1 MKNILR
7 YFAFKKSRLAALC
20 CLAPVVILMLPLG
33 YASTSAVRTPEG
45 VNPAATSEKVAP
57 DQRRWTIN
65 QQNSDLREFINQVA
79 AITGETFILDPRIKG
94 GNTVT
99 VISSKPMTRDQVYD
113 VFLEVLNANGYTVV
127 PKGKVMNIIPN
138 TIAKTSSA
146 HPKKSPRDAT
156 MVTRVIELHSVSSVE
171 VIPII
176 RPLIAQYGHAAAS
189 ASSNSII
196 VSDVADN
203 VDRIQRL
210 VQELDSASNND
221 YEVIQLKHAW
231 VGDVAKI
238 LQETLNTGKGQLPS
252 GLQVIADERSNRLV
266 VKGNASK
273 RARVRKL
280 AETLDQEGIRKSST
294 RVMFLRYAEAKNL
307 AEILTEASQSIK
319 DSAESKSSATGRS
332 RKSRAPA
339 APTKAPGTTQGRGLG
354 DVFIKADESQNALVM
369 IADPETLLEL
379 EALVHQLDI
388 RRAQVLI
395 EAAIVEVSGN
405 VDDALG
411 IQWGIDGTKTG
422 ITHTSNEV
430 TSKISSHRTVTS
442 HLLNDSDIGLGTVAL
457 RNSNFGILVTALSKK
472 TNANLLST
480 PSLMTLDNEEAELL
494 VGQEVPFK
502 TGSYNTSSS
511 GSSDNPFTTV
521 DRKDVG
527 IKLKVTPH
535 INDGNVMRLEIEQ
548 EISKVLSTSSTESD
562 LTTTKRQLKTT
573 VLIDD
578 GETIVLGGLLQD
590 DLDKSQSKV
599 PLLGD
604 IPFLGALFTYNNDK
618 REKRNL
624 MLFIRPTIVR
634 DSEKMAE
641 LTQNKYSSIKVIKAN
656 GASAKTNDAKSLL
669 PPSPEHLFLPPA
681 IDLRKD
687 SDVTPEALPIE
698 PDTTP
703 IAAPAA

>member
-7 YFAFKKSRLAALC
+7 YFVFKKSRLAALC
-20 CLAPVVILMLPLG
+20 CLTPAIFLILPP
-33 YASTSAVRTPEG
+33 ADASAVRTPEG
-45 VNPAATSEKVAP
+45 VNPAEASATAAP

-138 TIAKTSSA
+138 TIAKTASG
-146 HPKKSPRDAT
+146 HDKELPRDAT

-319 DSAESKSSATGRS
+319 DSADSKSVAAGRSSS
-332 RKSRAPA
+332 RKSRGGPSAPA
-339 APTKAPGTTQGRGLG
+339 KSPGTTQGRGLG
-354 DVFIKADESQNALVM
+354 DVFIKADESQNALIM
-369 IADPETLLEL
+369 IADPETLQEL
-379 EALVHQLDI
+379 ETLVRQLDI

-395 EAAIVEVSGN
+395 EAAIVEVSGT

-422 ITHTSNEV
+422 TTSDSGLKRTITGSILDN
-430 TSKISSHRTVTS
+430 SKI
-442 HLLNDSDIGLGTVAL
+442 NLGTVAL
-457 RNSNFGILVTALSKK
+457 RNSNFGVLVTALSQKS
-472 TNANLLST
+472 NANLLST
-480 PSLMTLDNEEAELL
+480 PSLMTLDNQEAELL
-494 VGQEVPFK
+494 IGEEVPFR
-502 TGSYNTSSS
+502 TGSYTTSAS
-511 GSSDNPFTTV
+511 GGSDNPFTTV

-535 INDGNVMRLEIEQ
+535 INDGNIMRLEIEQ
-548 EISKVLSTSSTESD
+548 EISK
-562 LTTTKRQLKTT
+562 LTTSTVSSGDPITSKRQLKTT

-578 GETIVLGGLLQD
+578 GETVVLGGLLQD
-590 DLDKSQSKV
+590 DLDKSQSGV
-599 PLLGD
+599 PLLAD
-604 IPFLGALFTYNNDK
+604 IPFFGELFKYNKDK

-634 DSEKMAE
+634 DSNKMAE
-641 LTQNKYSSIKVIKAN
+641 LTQSKYSSIKVIRPNEGPK
-656 GASAKTNDAKSLL
+656 GVDTKTLL
-669 PPSPEHLFLPPA
+669 PPNPEQLFLPPA

-687 SDVTPEALPIE
+687 VEPEQEKPAITLPEAPAM
-698 PDTTP
+698 
-703 IAAPAA
+703 AAPAA

>member
-1 MKNILR
+1 MKNILEILG
-7 YFAFKKSRLAALC
+7 FNKSRLAAVC
-20 CLAPVVILMLPLG
+20 CLAPVIMMTFPVTG
-33 YASTSAVRTPEG
+33 SASRTPEG
-45 VNPAATSEKVAP
+45 VTPAGDGAVAAEH
-57 DQRRWTIN
+57 RRWTIN
-65 QQNSDLREFINQVA
+65 QQNSDIREFINQVA

-99 VISSKPMTRDQVYD
+99 VISSKPMTREQVYD
-113 VFLEVLNANGYTVV
+113 VFLEVLNANGYTVI

-138 TIAKTSSA
+138 TVAKTASA
-146 HPKKSPRDAT
+146 DNGPQPPRDAT

-210 VQELDSASNND
+210 VEELDSASNND

-294 RVMFLRYAEAKNL
+294 RVVFLRYAEAKNL

-319 DSAESKSSATGRS
+319 DAADAKAPATGRTPT

-339 APTKAPGTTQGRGLG
+339 PPTAKGPATTQGKGLG
-354 DVFIKADESQNALVM
+354 DVFIKADESQNALIM
-369 IADPETLLEL
+369 IADPETLQEL
-379 EALVHQLDI
+379 ETLVRQLDI

-395 EAAIVEVSGN
+395 EAAIVEISGT

-411 IQWGIDGTKTG
+411 IQWGIDGKNTG
-422 ITHTSNEV
+422 LTGSTGGEGNTSSGLKRSV
-430 TSKISSHRTVTS
+430 TGNIFDNSKI
-442 HLLNDSDIGLGTVAL
+442 NIGTVAL
-457 RNSNFGILVTALSKK
+457 RNSNFGVLVTALSQKS
-472 TNANLLST
+472 NANLLST
-480 PSLMTLDNEEAELL
+480 PSLMTLDNQEAELL
-494 VGQEVPFK
+494 VGEEVPFR
-502 TGSYNTSSS
+502 TGSYTTSS
-511 GSSDNPFTTV
+511 GGGSDNPFTTV

-535 INDGNVMRLEIEQ
+535 INDGNIMRLEIEQ
-548 EISKVLSTSSTESD
+548 EISSLSSNQAASD
-562 LTTTKRQLKTT
+562 LITNKRQLKTV

-578 GETIVLGGLLQD
+578 GETVVLGGLLRD
-590 DLDKSQSKV
+590 DLTKSQSRV
-599 PLLGD
+599 
-604 IPFLGALFTYNNDK
+604 PFLSAIPGLGELFKYNNDK

-634 DSEKMAE
+634 DSSRMAE
-641 LTQNKYSSIKVIKAN
+641 LTQDKYTSIKIIKP
-656 GASAKTNDAKSLL
+656 SDSSEAKPVL
-669 PPSPEHLFLPPA
+669 PSKADQLFLPPA
-681 IDLRKD
+681 IDLRQKPEND
-687 SDVTPEALPIE
+687 STVEPEQ
-698 PDTTP
+698 PDP
-703 IAAPAA
+703 KPVAAPAA